1 MYDGFGML
9 FRSDGEVVYQ
19 GNFSAGLF
27 SGDGRLAMQNDFI
40 YEGAFRQG
48 AADGF
53 GRLTQNGIV
62 LYSGDFVEGVAEG
75 LGILTDRSSGLI
87 YNGRFESGRISP
99 STLLSATPAA
109 IYEMFE
115 SGMRERL
122 EETKFYL
129 YNADFGLALRFEYA
143 DENNPARLCALLM
156 TPDAALPAVGVST
169 EGIPN
174 DIRSVLYEG
183 FPDSVAL
190 TLLRLQPSDG
200 MFPIAIIE
208 RTVLVVRWI
217 SESGDLIFK
226 TFQKTDDAMAVS
238 ERDAIAGRSSAA
250 ERDANGGAASGPAAR
265 EYYLKF
271 GLYEI
276 APAA

>member
-9 FRSDGEVVYQ
+9 FRFDGEVIYE

-27 SGDGRLAMQNDFI
+27 SGDGKLNMQNGFI
-40 YEGAFRQG
+40 YEGDFRQG
-48 AADGF
+48 AANGF
-53 GRLTQNGIV
+53 GRLTQNGAV

-75 LGILTDRSSGLI
+75 SGTLTDRSSGLI

-99 STLLSATPAA
+99 SALLSATPAA

-122 EETKFYL
+122 EENEFYL

-156 TPDAALPAVGVST
+156 TPDAVLPTVGVST
-169 EGIPN
+169 EEIPN
-174 DIRSVLYEG
+174 DIRSVRYEG
-183 FPDSVAL
+183 SPDSVAM
-190 TLLRLQPSDG
+190 TLLRLQPSG
-200 MFPIAIIE
+200 VISPIAVIE

-226 TFQKTDDAMAVS
+226 TYQQTDDAMDFLEQGAM
-238 ERDAIAGRSSAA
+238 AGQSGAA
-250 ERDANGGAASGPAAR
+250 EQDANGGAAFGPAAR